1 MNVVLFSPHFPPNYV
16 NFSITLR
23 RRGANVLGI
32 VDVPHGNLDP
42 ALREALESA
51 LPRLRE
57 LLADAGI
64 VLNSQVGSEL
74 PRNADSGDARGE
86 LAGRPA
92 PGDAASGRTLGLAV
106 ATGAAGVA
114 LTTSSGRGLVDVF
127 A

>member
-1 MNVVLFSPHFPPNYV
+1 
-16 NFSITLR
+16 
-23 RRGANVLGI
+23 
-32 VDVPHGNLDP
+32 
-42 ALREALESA
+42 
-51 LPRLRE
+51 
-57 LLADAGI
+57 LADAGI